1 MVRSYWLTPK
11 EKQDVC
17 NAFAGYIT
25 ATAKNARRN
34 IDRNRKRQQQHEYL
48 TSELDIHMAAVD
60 QYPSDLHVIENS
72 NGTYIFD
79 SASVYEWLMSLPPSH
94 REAILLHYYDN
105 WTDTKIALHL
115 GVVSRTIR
123 KWRKQSFDYMRTL
136 FEKEPWQNG
145 AVLRDDSGRK
155 KP

>member
-1 MVRSYWLTPK
+1 MVRSYWLTPG

-17 NAFAGYIT
+17 NVFAGYIT

-34 IDRNRKRQQQHEYL
+34 IDRKRKRQQQREYL
-48 TSELDIHMAAVD
+48 APELDTRTATAD
-60 QYPSDLHVIENS
+60 RYPSDLHVIKNR
-72 NGTYIFD
+72 NGRYVFD
-79 SASVYEWLMSLPPSH
+79 NAIVYEWLMSLPQSH
-94 REAILLHYYDN
+94 QEAILLHYYDN

-123 KWRKQSFDYMRTL
+123 KWRKRAFDSMRTL
-136 FEKEPWQNG
+136 FEKEQWQNG
-145 AVLRDDSGRK
+145 AILRDDSGRK

>member
-11 EKQDVC
+11 EKQDIC
-17 NAFAGYIT
+17 NVFAGYIT

-34 IDRNRKRQQQHEYL
+34 IDRNRKRRQQHEYL
-48 TSELDIHMAAVD
+48 SSELDTHAAVLD
-60 QYPSDLHVIENS
+60 QYPSDLHVIENC
-72 NGTYIFD
+72 NGTYFFN
-79 SASVYEWLMSLPPSH
+79 SASVYDWLMSLPQSH

-136 FEKEPWQNG
+136 FEKEQWQNG
-145 AVLRDDSGRK
+145 AVLRDDSSCK